1 MPTELH
7 LGGLLKPTYW
17 KRYKMPNLI
26 PRPSSMPQSTL
37 NNSYSVC
44 RAPASQPAATD
55 DPPPFST
62 LPLPPPHPL
71 RGVGRLVPHI
81 YSPYIVWLCFQGLS
95 CKQQLLL
102 LTDCPLPLNHTVF
115 ITTYYTHKYKSQST
129 SVSSPHFM
137 TFISII
143 LGRLYIR
150 CKGIRPINI
159 PSSCSLLRHSSE
171 AMIFQP
177 SVI

>member
-1 MPTELH
+1 MLIVPTHIILETPATTISYSHELNSLKNLPYMPCHPLGMNYPPLSNFMPTELH

-115 ITTYYTHKYKSQST
+115 IITYLYSQ
-129 SVSSPHFM
+129 
-137 TFISII
+137 I
-143 LGRLYIR
+143 
-150 CKGIRPINI
+150 
-159 PSSCSLLRHSSE
+159 
-171 AMIFQP
+171 
-177 SVI
+177 